1 MIKMPDEKSDWI
13 KLGDLAQRKQ
23 PGTLPEAVHNDR
35 TDWVKGTKPV
45 DFIPETEKPDTSW
58 NIARGLKSG
67 LLTTAATL
75 PALQSMAFQAGG
87 LKTAAEE
94 SAKTAQVFSKET
106 EKYQPDTSF
115 KELVKDPSWHG
126 LLDYGLYTL
135 GSLLPSAMFGLGG
148 GAIGEKAAT
157 KLISRKTLENLAK
170 KNLAKGLTK
179 EAAVEAA
186 VNTIAKRGAAAGII
200 GSTAALEGTGM
211 YLTDYEKHGR
221 DARVLPHVLGGL
233 AAGAVEL
240 GLGGVELGL
249 VKKMFG
255 RTAAK
260 VAAKNPEIGK
270 SLLHKAAGI
279 VKESA
284 GEAAEE
290 LTQEEIAIL
299 NEMYVAKP
307 GEKTV
312 TPLSKEGLWRAAEA
326 SAAGFIGGVPLS
338 TLSAA
343 IPTKEQETEQETDNL
358 INRQRAE
365 DDLRTKITKSAVD
378 EYVNEASAGVKFR
391 PAPRPSTAE
400 EAARVFERELPPDVR
415 SAREAAETFI
425 KEGTAI
431 ERAAKERQRIIDK
444 TYLPAEEEA
453 DRRKLAEAQRR
464 KAIKEHKEIYE
475 VPEKGLEFPVIEEEK
490 KEEPETVKN
499 EIAGIEKQIK
509 ERTERL
515 AAETKGR
522 KRSELARELSILHKN
537 LADKM
542 ASLAEIKRG
551 SREAPEKGVKFA
563 SSFKEIEIPP
573 ELPDLEGTNKQKNW
587 AYDIR
592 SEYVTR
598 MNELTDRMMKT
609 FLGRTVGVSP
619 LKPQLGVSPLKP
631 QFNYDKFKQ
640 IAEEKAK
647 NTDASWWIDNRDKL
661 KIKDLIKEAEIPS
674 RISDKLQKAKE
685 DIEFAE
691 IAEGSP
697 KQIKWAEK
705 IRSDAVDNILG
716 TSKEKTEEE
725 ADALDIENFEY
736 DSFIEFLKTKVFNN
750 TSAKW
755 WINNRSSLNIY
766 DLLDDMED
774 EYKKWVDENKTKTK
788 TEEKPKVEPEPK
800 IKTEPEPEP
809 EPEIEDSTVSVEMP
823 AKEAET
829 LTLKEQKKYLLAE
842 IEKAKE
848 QASDEKPEPIPLK
861 LQKAIKKSGRT
872 DKKNTAIDA
881 IDKIYERN
889 KARFGTITI
898 EVPGDGDFTIINTK
912 QSLDEFKKKA
922 KKFPETEEMPETLVK
937 ELPKLKPSE
946 KRVSGEG
953 ISYYN
958 PFRVRKRTLKAL
970 PVDAQK
976 NKWDKKNR
984 LYYSSGLIIKLDK
997 APNVKI
1003 SDKESVIPVENLEE
1017 NAPNPASIKGE
1028 ASIQLEIPVAD
1039 VVSADEKTHIYISA
1053 EYADIMLTRYPDAKI
1068 FIGDINE
1075 PVVFK
1080 VDDKF
1085 AGAIMP
1091 MAIYSQPVLDELLE
1105 GYERLKKSEAVPKER
1120 KESEKES
1127 KKESEKSAVPEVKP
1141 NIDIH
1146 SLPIEDI
1153 TVNLEAIREKTGEK
1167 IIIKD
1172 TAANAF
1178 KDIEDRI
1185 EKYLQVL
1192 ECL

>member
-35 TDWVKGTKPV
+35 TDWAKGTKPV

-58 NIARGLKSG
+58 NIVRGLKSG

-75 PALQSMAFQAGG
+75 PALQSMAFQAGD

-94 SAKTAQVFSKET
+94 SVKTAQVFSKEA

-115 KELVKDPSWHG
+115 KELAKDPSWHG

-343 IPTKEQETEQETDNL
+343 MPTKEQETEQETDNL

-425 KEGTAI
+425 KEGTTIERAAKERQRIIERMYLPAEEEIDKIRFVEEQKRKAIEERIKKEEEAVNEEIKKKKRELAILRNELIGKMKATEGLQRGVRKAPERTFIKEGTAIQKAAKARQKIIESIDLSSETANVIAGIEMQIKERVEKLKTEPEKRKRSEIARELEILGNEFADKITQATTEERGIRKAPERAVISRLLDDVRQPAETFMEEGTAI
-431 ERAAKERQRIIDK
+431 ERAAKERQRMIDK

-464 KAIKEHKEIYE
+464 KAIKEREGGIYE
-475 VPEKGLEFPVIEEEK
+475 VQEKGLEFPVIEEEK
-490 KEEPETVKN
+490 KKSL
-499 EIAGIEKQIK
+499 KQ
-509 ERTERL
+509 
-515 AAETKGR
+515 
-522 KRSELARELSILHKN
+522 S
-537 LADKM
+537 
-542 ASLAEIKRG
+542 
-551 SREAPEKGVKFA
+551 
-563 SSFKEIEIPP
+563 
-573 ELPDLEGTNKQKNW
+573 
-587 AYDIR
+587 
-592 SEYVTR
+592 
-598 MNELTDRMMKT
+598 
-609 FLGRTVGVSP
+609 
-619 LKPQLGVSPLKP
+619 
-631 QFNYDKFKQ
+631 
-640 IAEEKAK
+640 
-647 NTDASWWIDNRDKL
+647 
-661 KIKDLIKEAEIPS
+661 
-674 RISDKLQKAKE
+674 
-685 DIEFAE
+685 
-691 IAEGSP
+691 
-697 KQIKWAEK
+697 
-705 IRSDAVDNILG
+705 
-716 TSKEKTEEE
+716 
-725 ADALDIENFEY
+725 
-736 DSFIEFLKTKVFNN
+736 KTK
-750 TSAKW
+750 
-755 WINNRSSLNIY
+755 
-766 DLLDDMED
+766 
-774 EYKKWVDENKTKTK
+774 
-788 TEEKPKVEPEPK
+788 
-800 IKTEPEPEP
+800 
-809 EPEIEDSTVSVEMP
+809 
-823 AKEAET
+823 
-829 LTLKEQKKYLLAE
+829 
-842 IEKAKE
+842 
-848 QASDEKPEPIPLK
+848 
-861 LQKAIKKSGRT
+861 
-872 DKKNTAIDA
+872 
-881 IDKIYERN
+881 
-889 KARFGTITI
+889 
-898 EVPGDGDFTIINTK
+898 
-912 QSLDEFKKKA
+912 
-922 KKFPETEEMPETLVK
+922 
-937 ELPKLKPSE
+937 
-946 KRVSGEG
+946 
-953 ISYYN
+953 
-958 PFRVRKRTLKAL
+958 
-970 PVDAQK
+970 
-976 NKWDKKNR
+976 
-984 LYYSSGLIIKLDK
+984 
-997 APNVKI
+997 
-1003 SDKESVIPVENLEE
+1003 
-1017 NAPNPASIKGE
+1017 
-1028 ASIQLEIPVAD
+1028 
-1039 VVSADEKTHIYISA
+1039 
-1053 EYADIMLTRYPDAKI
+1053 
-1068 FIGDINE
+1068 
-1075 PVVFK
+1075 
-1080 VDDKF
+1080 
-1085 AGAIMP
+1085 
-1091 MAIYSQPVLDELLE
+1091 
-1105 GYERLKKSEAVPKER
+1105 
-1120 KESEKES
+1120 
-1127 KKESEKSAVPEVKP
+1127 
-1141 NIDIH
+1141 
-1146 SLPIEDI
+1146 
-1153 TVNLEAIREKTGEK
+1153 
-1167 IIIKD
+1167 
-1172 TAANAF
+1172 
-1178 KDIEDRI
+1178 
-1185 EKYLQVL
+1185 
-1192 ECL
+1192 

>member
-1 MIKMPDEKSDWI
+1 
-13 KLGDLAQRKQ
+13 
-23 PGTLPEAVHNDR
+23 
-35 TDWVKGTKPV
+35 
-45 DFIPETEKPDTSW
+45 
-58 NIARGLKSG
+58 
-67 LLTTAATL
+67 
-75 PALQSMAFQAGG
+75 
-87 LKTAAEE
+87 
-94 SAKTAQVFSKET
+94 
-106 EKYQPDTSF
+106 
-115 KELVKDPSWHG
+115 
-126 LLDYGLYTL
+126 
-135 GSLLPSAMFGLGG
+135 
-148 GAIGEKAAT
+148 
-157 KLISRKTLENLAK
+157 
-170 KNLAKGLTK
+170 
-179 EAAVEAA
+179 
-186 VNTIAKRGAAAGII
+186 
-200 GSTAALEGTGM
+200 
-211 YLTDYEKHGR
+211 
-221 DARVLPHVLGGL
+221 
-233 AAGAVEL
+233 
-240 GLGGVELGL
+240 
-249 VKKMFG
+249 
-255 RTAAK
+255 
-260 VAAKNPEIGK
+260 
-270 SLLHKAAGI
+270 
-279 VKESA
+279 
-284 GEAAEE
+284 
-290 LTQEEIAIL
+290 
-299 NEMYVAKP
+299 
-307 GEKTV
+307 
-312 TPLSKEGLWRAAEA
+312 
-326 SAAGFIGGVPLS
+326 
-338 TLSAA
+338 
-343 IPTKEQETEQETDNL
+343 
-358 INRQRAE
+358 
-365 DDLRTKITKSAVD
+365 
-378 EYVNEASAGVKFR
+378 
-391 PAPRPSTAE
+391 
-400 EAARVFERELPPDVR
+400 
-415 SAREAAETFI
+415 
-425 KEGTAI
+425 
-431 ERAAKERQRIIDK
+431 
-444 TYLPAEEEA
+444 
-453 DRRKLAEAQRR
+453 
-464 KAIKEHKEIYE
+464 
-475 VPEKGLEFPVIEEEK
+475 
-490 KEEPETVKN
+490 
-499 EIAGIEKQIK
+499 
-509 ERTERL
+509 
-515 AAETKGR
+515 
-522 KRSELARELSILHKN
+522 LARELSVLHKN

-598 MNELTDRMMKT
+598 MNELTGRMMKT
-609 FLGRTVGVSP
+609 FLGETEEP
-619 LKPQLGVSPLKP
+619 LGVSPLKP

-661 KIKDLIKEAEIPS
+661 KIKNLIKEAGTPS

-691 IAEGSP
+691 ITEGSP

-705 IRSDAVDNILG
+705 IRSDAIGNILG
-716 TSKEKTEEE
+716 VSKEKTEEE

-774 EYKKWVDENKTKTK
+774 EYKKWVDETKTKTK

-809 EPEIEDSTVSVEMP
+809 EPEPEIEDSTVSVEMS

-829 LTLKEQKKYLLAE
+829 LTLKEQKKYLFAE

-922 KKFPETEEMPETLVK
+922 KKFPETEEMPGTLVK

-1017 NAPNPASIKGE
+1017 NAPDPASIKGE

-1120 KESEKES
+1120 KESKKES
-1127 KKESEKSAVPEVKP
+1127 EKESEKSAVPEVKP